1 MKLNKYISVHKTS
14 SKKIA
19 EDYISKKK
27 VKVNGLVIT
36 DIFFPITKN
45 DKVYLNNKLI
55 KKKKS
60 GYILYNKPADIDSNS
75 IPLHLKNFLKSFY
88 NDDDY
93 NWIGLEIGVCGLV
106 LFYDD
111 NKLNQLVDNIWLLF
125 DLKFK
130 NQLNKN
136 QKKDL
141 NDFISSIDE
150 FSEINFIDNKN
161 VAVKIQKKN
170 QNKLFFKLNE
180 FNVLIIDRV
189 LIQNL
194 DKFDIPRG
202 KFRKLNDL
210 EILNLKS
217 LSTSPSK
224 SSSH

>member
-75 IPLHLKNFLKSFY
+75 IPLHLKKFLKSFY

-111 NKLNQLVDNIWLLF
+111 NKLNQLVNNIWLLF

-150 FSEINFIDNKN
+150 FSEINFIDNKK

-170 QNKLFFKLNE
+170 QNKLFFKLNK

-217 LSTSPSK
+217 LSTSPFK

>member
-1 MKLNKYISVHKTS
+1 MKLNKYLSVHKTS

-27 VKVNGLVIT
+27 VKVNDLVIT

-55 KKKKS
+55 KKKNS

-75 IPLHLKNFLKSFY
+75 IPLHFKKFLKRFY

-93 NWIGLEIGVCGLV
+93 NWIGLDLGVCGLV

-111 NKLNQLVDNIWLLF
+111 NKLNQLVNNIWLLF

-130 NQLNKN
+130 NQLNKI
-136 QKKDL
+136 QKNDL
-141 NDFISSIDE
+141 NDFITSMDE

-217 LSTSPSK
+217 LSTSPYK

>member
-27 VKVNGLVIT
+27 VKVNDLVIT

-55 KKKKS
+55 KKKNS
-60 GYILYNKPADIDSNS
+60 GYILYNKPAVIDSNS
-75 IPLHLKNFLKSFY
+75 IPLHLKKFLKRFY
-88 NDDDY
+88 NDEDY
-93 NWIGLEIGVCGLV
+93 NWIGLDIGVCGLV

-111 NKLNQLVDNIWLLF
+111 DKLNQLVNNIWLLF

-136 QKKDL
+136 QKNDL
-141 NDFISSIDE
+141 NDFITSMDE

-161 VAVKIQKKN
+161 VAVKIRKKN
-170 QNKLFFKLNE
+170 QSKLFFKLNE

-217 LSTSPSK
+217 LSTSPYK

>member
-75 IPLHLKNFLKSFY
+75 IPLHLKKFLKSFY

-180 FNVLIIDRV
+180 FNVLIMDRV

-217 LSTSPSK
+217 LSTSPYK

>member
-75 IPLHLKNFLKSFY
+75 IPLHFKKFLKRFY
-88 NDDDY
+88 NDGDY
-93 NWIGLEIGVCGLV
+93 YWIGLDLGVCGLV

-111 NKLNQLVDNIWLLF
+111 NKLNQLVNNIWLLF

-130 NQLNKN
+130 YQLNKN
-136 QKKDL
+136 QKNDL
-141 NDFISSIDE
+141 NDFITSMDE
-150 FSEINFIDNKN
+150 FSEINFTDNKN

-189 LIQNL
+189 LLQNL
-194 DKFDIPRG
+194 DKFDVPIG

-217 LSTSPSK
+217 LSTSPYK

>member
-1 MKLNKYISVHKTS
+1 MKLNKYISAHKTS

-27 VKVNGLVIT
+27 VKVNDLVIT

-55 KKKKS
+55 KKKNS
-60 GYILYNKPADIDSNS
+60 GYILYNKPVDIDSNS
-75 IPLHLKNFLKSFY
+75 IPLHLKKFLNRFY

-93 NWIGLEIGVCGLV
+93 NWIGLDIGVCGLV

-111 NKLNQLVDNIWLLF
+111 NKFDHLVNNIWLLF

-130 NQLNKN
+130 SKLNKK
-136 QKKDL
+136 QKNDL
-141 NDFISSIDE
+141 NDLIKSMDE
-150 FSEINFIDNKN
+150 HSVINFIDDKN
-161 VAVKIQKKN
+161 AAVKIQIKN
-170 QNKLFFKLNE
+170 QHKLFFMLKE
-180 FNVLIIDRV
+180 FSVLLIDRV

-194 DKFDIPRG
+194 DKFDISRG

-217 LSTSPSK
+217 LSTSPYK
-224 SSSH
+224 SSGH

>member
-75 IPLHLKNFLKSFY
+75 IPLHLKKFLKSFY

-170 QNKLFFKLNE
+170 QNKLFFKLNK

-217 LSTSPSK
+217 LSTSPYK

>member
-1 MKLNKYISVHKTS
+1 MKLNKYISAHKTS

-27 VKVNGLVIT
+27 VKVNDLVIT

-55 KKKKS
+55 KKKNS
-60 GYILYNKPADIDSNS
+60 GYILYNKPVDIDSNS
-75 IPLHLKNFLKSFY
+75 IPLHLKKFLNRFY
-88 NDDDY
+88 NDGDY
-93 NWIGLEIGVCGLV
+93 NWIGLDIGVCGLV

-111 NKLNQLVDNIWLLF
+111 NKFDHLVNNIWLLF

-130 NQLNKN
+130 SKLNKK
-136 QKKDL
+136 QKNDL
-141 NDFISSIDE
+141 NDLIKSMDE
-150 FSEINFIDNKN
+150 HSVINFIDDKN
-161 VAVKIQKKN
+161 AAVKIQIKN
-170 QNKLFFKLNE
+170 QHKLFFMLKE
-180 FNVLIIDRV
+180 FSVLLIDRV

-194 DKFDIPRG
+194 DKFDISRG

-217 LSTSPSK
+217 LSTSPYK
-224 SSSH
+224 SSGH

>member
-1 MKLNKYISVHKTS
+1 MKLNKYISVNKTG

-75 IPLHLKNFLKSFY
+75 IPLHFKKFLKRFY

-93 NWIGLEIGVCGLV
+93 NWIGLDLGVCGLV

-111 NKLNQLVDNIWLLF
+111 NKLNQLVNNIWLLF

-141 NDFISSIDE
+141 NDFIASLDE
-150 FSEINFIDNKN
+150 FSEINFIDNNN
-161 VAVKIQKKN
+161 VAVKIQEKN

-217 LSTSPSK
+217 LSTSPYK

>member
-75 IPLHLKNFLKSFY
+75 IPLHLKKFLKSFY

-180 FNVLIIDRV
+180 FNVLIMDRV

-202 KFRKLNDL
+202 KFRKLNNL
-210 EILNLKS
+210 EIFNLKS
-217 LSTSPSK
+217 LSTSPYK
-224 SSSH
+224 SSGH

>member
-1 MKLNKYISVHKTS
+1 M
-14 SKKIA
+14 
-19 EDYISKKK
+19 
-27 VKVNGLVIT
+27 
-36 DIFFPITKN
+36 
-45 DKVYLNNKLI
+45 
-55 KKKKS
+55 
-60 GYILYNKPADIDSNS
+60 
-75 IPLHLKNFLKSFY
+75 KSFY

-111 NKLNQLVDNIWLLF
+111 NKLNQLVNNIWLLF

-141 NDFISSIDE
+141 NDFIESMDE
-150 FSEINFIDNKN
+150 LCEINFIDNKN

-180 FNVLIIDRV
+180 FDVLIIDRI

-217 LSTSPSK
+217 LSTSPFK

>member
-1 MKLNKYISVHKTS
+1 M
-14 SKKIA
+14 
-19 EDYISKKK
+19 
-27 VKVNGLVIT
+27 IT

-55 KKKKS
+55 KKKS

-75 IPLHLKNFLKSFY
+75 IPLHLQKFLKSFY
-88 NDDDY
+88 NDDYY

-111 NKLNQLVDNIWLLF
+111 NKFNQLVNNIWLLF

-136 QKKDL
+136 QKDL
-141 NDFISSIDE
+141 NDFIVSIDE

-161 VAVKIQKKN
+161 VAVKIQKKKSE
-170 QNKLFFKLNE
+170 QIIFKLNE
-180 FNVLIIDRV
+180 FNTLIIDRV

-217 LSTSPSK
+217 LSTSPFK

>member
-75 IPLHLKNFLKSFY
+75 IPLHLKKFLKSFY

-111 NKLNQLVDNIWLLF
+111 NKLNELVDNIWLLF

-170 QNKLFFKLNE
+170 QNKLFFKLNK

-217 LSTSPSK
+217 LSTSPYK

>member
-1 MKLNKYISVHKTS
+1 MKLNKYISVHKTG

-55 KKKKS
+55 KKKNS

-75 IPLHLKNFLKSFY
+75 IPLHFKKFLKRFY

-93 NWIGLEIGVCGLV
+93 NWIGLDLGVCGLV

-111 NKLNQLVDNIWLLF
+111 NKLNQLVNNIWLLF

-141 NDFISSIDE
+141 NDFIASLDE
-150 FSEINFIDNKN
+150 FSEINFIDNNN
-161 VAVKIQKKN
+161 VAVKIQEKN

-217 LSTSPSK
+217 LSTSPYK